1 MVILSNRLHLT
12 AIFPKHQSLWL
23 SSNHSY
29 LYFPLPQGAVWYS
42 SPSVNT
48 HVWLFRHLA
57 EAKSFFRRLQ
67 TYSARLHRLFFFK
80 LKMRGLGYRVR
91 RITRFLYR
99 FYFTKTN
106 YIYLHL
112 PAKVFIFLR
121 KRRLFFASRQKDLL
135 NQLVKQILRLHQ
147 PSPYNK
153 RGFTFPRYLRRRKPG
168 KKVL

>member
-1 MVILSNRLHLT
+1 MALLSHRLKLSNV
-12 AIFPKHQSLWL
+12 FSKKQSLWL
-23 SSNHSY
+23 NWNHSY

-42 SPSVNT
+42 NPSMND
-48 HVWLFRHLA
+48 HRWLFRHLA

-67 TYSARLHRLFFFK
+67 TYAARFHRLFFFK

-91 RITRFLYR
+91 RITRLLYR

-112 PAKVFIFLR
+112 PANVWIFLR
-121 KRRLFFASRQKDLL
+121 KRRLFFVSRQKDLL
-135 NQLVKQILRLHQ
+135 NQLVKHILRLHP